1 MKVFGGIMFLIG
13 VLLIAGSA
21 GSEDFY
27 EQCKA
32 AVDCVAGDPPSAIGQ
47 IIEFAFGLIFSIIG
61 VRMFMF
67 GFDQDS

>member
-1 MKVFGGIMFLIG
+1 MKVFGAALFIFGG
-13 VLLIAGSA
+13 LLIAGSA

-32 AVDCVAGDPPSAIGQ
+32 AADCVAGDPPSVLVQ
-47 IIEFAFGLIFSIIG
+47 ITELICGLIFAIVGCRVLMI
-61 VRMFMF
+61 